1 MKGSARARGSARGSR
16 CNSFLAS
23 LSRFRMKNW
32 LSLYISRA
40 SWTALTRARTP
51 RSAVRLGAIG
61 VIVSAVLLM
70 SMASGRPVHTIS
82 RFICMGCERRGEFQH
97 LYGTRRAAA
106 THVGMSPDCLKLG
119 LGVWEICIAACT
131 GADLMAGGAGA
142 AGPAPD
148 VRHQPPGYPELYLYM
163 SVNNNIT

>member
-1 MKGSARARGSARGSR
+1 MA
-16 CNSFLAS
+16 
-23 LSRFRMKNW
+23 
-32 LSLYISRA
+32 
-40 SWTALTRARTP
+40 
-51 RSAVRLGAIG
+51 RSALRLGAIR

-70 SMASGRPVHTIS
+70 RMASGRPVHTIS
-82 RFICMGCERRGEFQH
+82 SSRFVCMGCERRGEFQH